1 MKFKNLGLSMLTVAI
16 VSITGCAS
24 SSNIAW
30 KRPERVTCA
39 QSGVSSSVVVKAT
52 DKDFHVMDGKG
63 CFNSDNKMCDLRL
76 YQVMV
81 ESFAHSD
88 KGPKGYE
95 KAWGPSVHGGNIR
108 GIIEN
113 LDYIKS
119 TGINTIWVSPIFE
132 TTVITDQEEVYDK
145 LDGTGYFTSNYF
157 KIDPKFGTLDDA
169 KELVSKAHSKGLY
182 VILDGVFGH
191 AKINVEQTSP
201 KGNKLHLNKMCR
213 LMNGHLDKI
222 SLRRTTCFD
231 VEKSLPFLK
240 EFASYWIKT
249 LKIDGWRLDQAY
261 QLSPEQWKEISKE
274 VQTESAKKSNAY
286 KMKGKKVQPLGYMV
300 AEIWS
305 GNARDIEKAAYQN
318 DSLMSAFNFPVRYQ
332 LTKVLA
338 SNGDVLDQQSCSQ
351 SAKVLNDEVNKMF
364 GYSKNAM
371 PNNFISNHDLPRYGD
386 LIQRAAYSEDGKKT
400 KEYFDNHQAAFS
412 FLSAMS
418 GPLTI
423 YYGDEIGDE
432 LAGFVEQPLQCDKIN
447 QCDDHVSR
455 TTGRTSNLTKDEE
468 NLKTTIASM
477 LKLRDKHPALAK
489 GKRVTLF
496 TDSTLI
502 VDLKQYNKDNVL
514 YVFNSSKNSRKV
526 TIDNSVWTKLDLG
539 TCTLENLLTNESLTA
554 NEFTVN
560 GLSGSF
566 FNVKCTK

>member
-1 MKFKNLGLSMLTVAI
+1 MV
-16 VSITGCAS
+16 
-24 SSNIAW
+24 
-30 KRPERVTCA
+30 
-39 QSGVSSSVVVKAT
+39 
-52 DKDFHVMDGKG
+52 
-63 CFNSDNKMCDLRL
+63 
-76 YQVMV
+76 QV
-81 ESFAHSD
+81 
-88 KGPKGYE
+88 
-95 KAWGPSVHGGNIR
+95 I
-108 GIIEN
+108 
-113 LDYIKS
+113 
-119 TGINTIWVSPIFE
+119 
-132 TTVITDQEEVYDK
+132 
-145 LDGTGYFTSNYF
+145 FTSNYF

-182 VILDGVFGH
+182 VVLDGVFGH

-222 SLRRTTCFD
+222 SLRRATCFD

-468 NLKTTIASM
+468 NL
-477 LKLRDKHPALAK
+477 RF
-489 GKRVTLF
+489 F
-496 TDSTLI
+496 TEI
-502 VDLKQYNKDNVL
+502 
-514 YVFNSSKNSRKV
+514 
-526 TIDNSVWTKLDLG
+526 
-539 TCTLENLLTNESLTA
+539 LEI
-554 NEFTVN
+554 
-560 GLSGSF
+560 
-566 FNVKCTK
+566 